1 MRVRCATLMT
11 IDMKRIWFAIILGGV
26 IAVLSGC
33 SVGDKMYPD
42 PSSHKQGGGTPDP
55 NSLHMTDEYES
66 AIPAD
71 AIKSFDDVR
80 KEAVLPDEMR

>member
-1 MRVRCATLMT
+1 
-11 IDMKRIWFAIILGGV
+11 MKRIWFAIILGGV